1 MLAINLLLRV
11 RHYNNTT
18 LDDHVG

>member
-11 RHYNNTT
+11 QHYNNTT
-18 LDDHVG
+18 LDDYVG